1 MESSKLFSVV
11 FTVAWMLFIF
21 YMSSFDSSVSASQS
35 NLVVDTLC
43 TLFKGFDKNLV
54 SLIVRKFAHFTEYLI
69 LGMLCLNMIKKCGLK
84 NCLAILICVLYAA
97 SDEIH
102 QIFVPGRSCRVIDIL
117 LDSFGS
123 ISGIIIYDL
132 NKK

>member
-43 TLFKGFDKNLV
+43 TLFKNFDKNLV

-102 QIFVPGRSCRVIDIL
+102 QIFVPGRSCRVMDIL

>member
-1 MESSKLFSVV
+1 MERSKLFSFELLVG
-11 FTVAWMLFIF
+11 WMLFIF

-43 TLFKGFDKNLV
+43 TLFKNFDKNLV

-84 NCLAILICVLYAA
+84 SCLAILICVLYAA

-102 QIFVPGRSCRVIDIL
+102 QIFVPGRSCRVMDIL

>member
-1 MESSKLFSVV
+1 MDVIYIL
-11 FTVAWMLFIF
+11 
-21 YMSSFDSSVSASQS
+21 YSSVSASQS

-102 QIFVPGRSCRVIDIL
+102 QIFVPGRSCRVMDIL

>member
-1 MESSKLFSVV
+1 
-11 FTVAWMLFIF
+11 
-21 YMSSFDSSVSASQS
+21 
-35 NLVVDTLC
+35 
-43 TLFKGFDKNLV
+43 
-54 SLIVRKFAHFTEYLI
+54 
-69 LGMLCLNMIKKCGLK
+69 MLCLNMIKKCGLK
-84 NCLAILICVLYAA
+84 SCLAILICVLYAA

-102 QIFVPGRSCRVIDIL
+102 QIFVPGRSCRVMDIL